1 MKSIG
6 LQLYSIR
13 DKMKTE
19 EDIYET
25 LKKVKE
31 MGYEYVQ
38 FSGTYDCI
46 SAENLAKAAK
56 ESGLP
61 VCGAHYAWDRI
72 QDDVEGTIK
81 RFELLGTNQFGIG
94 AMPKEARN
102 DLAELNLFI
111 KKFNEMADIYYAR
124 GFRLLY
130 HHHSF
135 EFKKLD
141 DGKTIFDHLVEE
153 LDPVKTGFI
162 FDTYWAQHGGQNIVS
177 LIKKLEGR
185 IAIMH
190 LKDMEA
196 AHEYTL
202 KNDTSLLAP
211 CITRIGDGV
220 LDFEEIIKVSEETG
234 IKYFVVEDDNAPS
247 TGDSLAAARKS
258 CAYIHTNLIEK

>member
-6 LQLYSIR
+6 LQMYSIR
-13 DKMKTE
+13 DKMKSE
-19 EDIYET
+19 EDIYAS
-25 LKKVKE
+25 LKEVKA
-31 MGYEYVQ
+31 MGYDYVQ

-46 SAENLAKAAK
+46 SAENLAKAAS
-56 ESGLP
+56 EAGLS

-72 QDDVEGTIK
+72 QNDVEGTIK
-81 RFELLGTNQFGIG
+81 RFKLLGTNQFGIG
-94 AMPKEARN
+94 GMPEAPRS
-102 DLAELNLFI
+102 DLKALDEFI
-111 KKFNEMADIYYAR
+111 KKFNEMADVYYAR

-135 EFKKLD
+135 EFRKLE
-141 DGKTIFDHLVEE
+141 DGKTVFQHLMER
-153 LDPVKTGFI
+153 LDPVKTAFI
-162 FDTYWAQHGGQNIVS
+162 FDTYWAQHGGQNVVS

-190 LKDMEA
+190 LKDMEP
-196 AHEYTL
+196 AHTYTL
-202 KNDTSLLAP
+202 KSESTLSAP

-247 TGDSLAAARKS
+247 TGDSLAAVKKS
-258 CAYIHTNLIEK
+258 CDYIHANLLEK